1 MFGVSEGGVL
11 RRVLS
16 FETHLVVQDAVSFVV
31 LEARTCFFYAVRTA
45 LLAVENY
52 VVTGSDDILSRE

>member
-1 MFGVSEGGVL
+1 VL

-31 LEARTCFFYAVRTA
+31 LEARTCFFYAVRTV
-45 LLAVENY
+45 LLGVENY